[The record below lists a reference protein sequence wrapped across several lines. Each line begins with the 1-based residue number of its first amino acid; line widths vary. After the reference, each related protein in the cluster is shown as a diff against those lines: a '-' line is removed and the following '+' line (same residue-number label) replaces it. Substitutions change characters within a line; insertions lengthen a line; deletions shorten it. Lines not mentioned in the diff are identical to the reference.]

1 MCIRDS
7 GYTVMAG
14 YWEDEEATAAAI
26 DTEGWLHTGDIGVC
40 LLYTSR
46 CV

>member
-7 GYTVMAG
+7 GYTVL
-14 YWEDEEATAAAI
+14 YDAAAFSI
-26 DTEGWLHTGDIGVC
+26 NPVLRKLPYDAKKDFIC